1 MKNILVINCGS
12 SSLKYQLFA
21 VEESTKQFN
30 VIAKGN
36 AERIG
41 QANSFVKHS
50 HDGEKQKIEEFFP
63 THKEVLDKIISLLG
77 DVKVD
82 AVGHRVV
89 HGGED
94 FASSVKITDSVLE
107 SIDKNTPLAPLHN
120 PANIL
125 GIEASKKALSNA
137 EQVAV
142 FDTAFHQTMPCEN
155 YLYAVPQEWYK
166 EHKVRR
172 YGFHGTSHLYVSKR
186 AAKMLNKDEKDL
198 NIVTLHLGSGASVT
212 AIRNGVSIDTSMGMT
227 PMSGVVMSTRS
238 GTIDSGIIFYLNE
251 QKGMSISAI
260 NQALNKKSGLL
271 GLTGMNDNRDILE
284 AKENGSQVC
293 IDAFFIEVNRVVKFI
308 GSYMALIGKPIDAI
322 VFTGGVGERSNRHRK
337 AILQGLSHMGFEL
350 NETEND
356 RVANDFVEEAEI
368 TTPESRIK
376 ALVIPTDEERV
387 IAEDTFAILNE
398 SYNPDHLKMDYG
410 FKK

>member
-1 MKNILVINCGS
+1 
-12 SSLKYQLFA
+12 
-21 VEESTKQFN
+21 
-30 VIAKGN
+30 
-36 AERIG
+36 
-41 QANSFVKHS
+41 
-50 HDGEKQKIEEFFP
+50 
-63 THKEVLDKIISLLG
+63 
-77 DVKVD
+77 
-82 AVGHRVV
+82 
-89 HGGED
+89 
-94 FASSVKITDSVLE
+94 
-107 SIDKNTPLAPLHN
+107 
-120 PANIL
+120 
-125 GIEASKKALSNA
+125 
-137 EQVAV
+137 
-142 FDTAFHQTMPCEN
+142 
-155 YLYAVPQEWYK
+155 
-166 EHKVRR
+166 
-172 YGFHGTSHLYVSKR
+172 
-186 AAKMLNKDEKDL
+186 
-198 NIVTLHLGSGASVT
+198 
-212 AIRNGVSIDTSMGMT
+212 
-227 PMSGVVMSTRS
+227 MSTRS